1 MTCRRLCVGGLMS
14 MTCSLQH
21 EAVCWWIDEH
31 DKGDMQE
38 AVCRWIDEHDV
49 QEAVGDMNDAVS
61 VD

>member
-1 MTCRRLCVGGLMS
+1 MS
-14 MTCSLQH
+14 MTCSLLH

-38 AVCRWIDEHDV
+38 AVCRWIEEHDV
-49 QEAVGDMNDAVS
+49 QPPARGCVL